1 MLQVLPGSGQYTGR
15 PITSNPL
22 VRKVD
27 ITVCKVFALNFT
39 YRRTDCIKAGTTT
52 GRSLGQIVGSNLAA
66 YTAEL
71 GGKAP
76 VVVFDDADLESAV
89 NGAAFASFVASG
101 QTCVSGTRLIVQS
114 GIYEEFMERFLAKV
128 ESIRRRMGDRT
139 SAFITRS
146 PFQHPNLVSLR
157 YSDEPCLDDGHN
169 HLGNPPTTNR
179 KDGSGEIHKCK
190 NHRWWEA
197 PHRNIHPRRVRF
209 LTRPFLPTNCHQW
222 RGDP

>member
-1 MLQVLPGSGQYTGR
+1 MLQVLPGSGKYTGK

-27 ITVCKVFALNFT
+27 ITVRAMFALKPN
-39 YRRTDCIKAGTTT
+39 YQLTDCIKAGTTT
-52 GRSLGQIVGSNLAA
+52 GKALGQIVGSNLAA

-76 VVVFDDADLESAV
+76 IVVFDDADLESAV

-114 GIYEEFMERFLAKV
+114 GIYEEFMGMFLAKV

-139 SAFITRS
+139 PDFPTRS
-146 PFQHPNLVSLR
+146 PYQCSNVVSLV
-157 YSDEPCLDDGHN
+157 
-169 HLGNPPTTNR
+169 
-179 KDGSGEIHKCK
+179 
-190 NHRWWEA
+190 A
-197 PHRNIHPRRVRF
+197 V
-209 LTRPFLPTNCHQW
+209 
-222 RGDP
+222 